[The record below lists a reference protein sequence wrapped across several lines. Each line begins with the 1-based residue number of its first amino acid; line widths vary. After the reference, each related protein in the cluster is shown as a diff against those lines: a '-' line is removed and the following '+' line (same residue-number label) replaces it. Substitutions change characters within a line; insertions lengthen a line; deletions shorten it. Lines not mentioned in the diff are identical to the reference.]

1 MKTGLQLTPSGLSAH
16 KIHYLKG
23 EIAYYWE
30 AYERHQPIRDAERV
44 EIENEVR
51 TIGDYLQQHEAL

>member
-23 EIAYYWE
+23 EIVYWWE
-30 AYERHQPIRDAERV
+30 LYENLQYTITDWTNV
-44 EIENEVR
+44 ENEVR

>member
-23 EIAYYWE
+23 EIVYWWE
-30 AYERHQPIRDAERV
+30 LYENLQYTITDWTNV
-44 EIENEVR
+44 ENEVR
-51 TIGDYLQQHEAL
+51 TIGEYLQQHEAL